1 MCSLALL
8 LLLCLNFFNV
18 TKVESLNEVQNT
30 KVLGENSKL
39 IVFNV
44 LYFLFKLILKTFEF

>member
-1 MCSLALL
+1 M
-8 LLLCLNFFNV
+8 